1 MRIFWVV
8 IFLKTNQYSKNTMG
22 KNNKNSKELN
32 NIYFS
37 VLGYLFFFNTNSAF
51 LQSSIVSI
59 FT

>member
-32 NIYFS
+32 NIS
-37 VLGYLFFFNTNSAF
+37 
-51 LQSSIVSI
+51 
-59 FT
+59 